1 MRGRGRGNGACDV
14 ECTFQKSVNF
24 VFKYMY
30 RMIVLVTH
38 YKIPKSKENYGA
50 MMLFPTRTSI
60 YRRRMYVLHVINTG
74 HRTVV
79 NDTLRVLQRKASTG
93 TGE

>member
-1 MRGRGRGNGACDV
+1 MVLAMLNVPFRRVSTLCSN
-14 ECTFQKSVNF
+14 N
-24 VFKYMY
+24 MY
-30 RMIVLVTH
+30 RMIALVTH